1 MTGSE
6 MTGHQVAAARFRLS
20 TLAADCGGQLVGADC
35 DIARV
40 HTDTRSIAAGDLF
53 VALRGERFDGN
64 AFAADA
70 LAAGAVAALVE
81 RADALPPGASG
92 IFVAD
97 ARLALGAIA
106 RAHRQRVNPKLL
118 AVTGSNGKTTVKE
131 MLATILRHAHGDA
144 AVLATEG
151 NLNND
156 IGLPLTLL
164 RLEPGHRY
172 AVCEMGMNHAG
183 EIAYLCGVAEPDIA
197 VVNNA
202 GTAHLEN
209 LGSLEGIA
217 RAKGEIVQGLREGG
231 VAVLPQTD
239 RWLALW
245 QTLAGSRRVLRFGLD
260 AAAEIAG
267 AASPDNT
274 VTLCHGGQTA
284 ACHLATPG
292 VHNAHNACAA
302 VAAAV
307 AAGVPLAQ
315 AAAALDGFGATRSQ
329 GTKGRLQVKRA
340 ANGAVVI
347 DDTYNANPDSARAA
361 IAVLAAASRPRILVL
376 GDMGELGSNG
386 PALHREVGAAARA
399 AGLESL
405 LTTGTLSRET
415 VASFGPGGEHFASHA
430 ELVAALRDRLTPDTT
445 VLVKGSRFMRMEQVV
460 DALVAPT
467 SAASGGAAAP
477 GITRKEAA
485 ACC

>member
-6 MTGHQVAAARFRLS
+6 MTRHHMAAARFRLS
-20 TLAADCGGQLVGADC
+20 TLAADCGGRMVGADR

-40 HTDTRSIAAGDLF
+40 HTDTRSIGAGDLF

-70 LAAGAVAALVE
+70 LAAGAAAALVE
-81 RADALPPGASG
+81 RADALPAGASG
-92 IFVAD
+92 IVVED
-97 ARLALGAIA
+97 SRRALGQIA
-106 RAHRQRVNPKLL
+106 RAHRQRVAPRLL

-131 MLATILRHAHGDA
+131 MLAAILRGVHGEV

-164 RLEPGHRY
+164 RLQPEHRF

-183 EIAYLCGVAEPDIA
+183 EIAYLCQVAQPDI
-197 VVNNA
+197 VVINNA

-217 RAKGEIVQGLREGG
+217 RAKGEIVQGLRADG

-239 RWLALW
+239 RWLPLW
-245 QTLAGSRRVLRFGLD
+245 QQLAGARQSLRFGLD
-260 AAAEIAG
+260 PAAEVAGEAAADG
-267 AASPDNT
+267 VVTLRHGDNT
-274 VTLCHGGQTA
+274 ATCR
-284 ACHLATPG
+284 LAVPG
-292 VHNAHNACAA
+292 LHNAHNACAA
-302 VAAAV
+302 IAGAV
-307 AAGVPLAQ
+307 AAGVPLAR
-315 AAAALDGFGATRSQ
+315 AAAALDGFGGS
-329 GTKGRLQVKRA
+329 KGRLQVKRA
-340 ANGAVVI
+340 GNGATLI

-361 IAVLAAASRPRILVL
+361 IAVLAAAAQPRILVL
-376 GDMGELGSNG
+376 GDMGELGPDA
-386 PALHREVGAAARA
+386 PALHREVGEAARA
-399 AGLESL
+399 AGLECL
-405 LTTGTLSRET
+405 LATGELSRQT
-415 VASFGPGGEHFASHA
+415 VEGFGAGGEHFASHA
-430 ELVAALRDRLTPDTT
+430 DLIAALRGRLAADST

-460 DALVAPT
+460 EALLA
-467 SAASGGAAAP
+467 SAGGGAAAP
-477 GITRKEAA
+477 GVSRKEAA